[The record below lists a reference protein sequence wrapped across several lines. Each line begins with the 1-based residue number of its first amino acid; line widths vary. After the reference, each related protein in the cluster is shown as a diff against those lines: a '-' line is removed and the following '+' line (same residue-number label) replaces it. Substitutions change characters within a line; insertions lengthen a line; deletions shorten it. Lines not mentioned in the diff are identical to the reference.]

1 MRNYYLLKNKL
12 KSAGGTGIIQ
22 AAKSGT
28 SRFFRRM
35 ESELPGDE
43 KEVHAGRGEVIREL
57 FL

>member
-1 MRNYYLLKNKL
+1 
-12 KSAGGTGIIQ
+12 
-22 AAKSGT
+22 
-28 SRFFRRM
+28 M